1 MVVLIVDDSAA
12 QRRIQQKALEAMG
25 WSVHAA
31 SGGEDALQKLN
42 SIGHCD
48 LLLTDWHMPGMDGL
62 ELVKAVRSDARFD
75 ALPIVMVTSD
85 SALDSVDKALSAGA
99 NDFIMKPFTP
109 EALGERILEVM
120 GG

>member
-25 WSVHAA
+25 WSVHVA
-31 SGGEDALQKLN
+31 SGGEDALAKLAALL
-42 SIGHCD
+42 HCD
-48 LLLTDWHMPGMDGL
+48 LMLTDWHMPGMDGL
-62 ELVKAVRSDARFD
+62 ELVRAVRGSSRYG

-85 SALDSVDKALSAGA
+85 GGLDSVDKALAAGVS
-99 NDFIMKPFTP
+99 DFIMKPFTA